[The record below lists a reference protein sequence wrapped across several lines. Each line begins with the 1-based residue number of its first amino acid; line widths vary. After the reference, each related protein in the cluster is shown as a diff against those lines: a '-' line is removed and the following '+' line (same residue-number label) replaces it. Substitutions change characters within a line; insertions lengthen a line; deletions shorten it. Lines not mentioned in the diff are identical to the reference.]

1 MIRTV
6 SEMEST
12 MPWNKKVLDNLDQ
25 LYWSPGKLG
34 LVTVPRELSTDGSG
48 FVVPKA
54 RIEGGKSIYVR
65 GLRHAEWR
73 NHINKDEEL
82 LNQVLEIALAI
93 APSSFIDEAFFAPL
107 GVRPSGRIR
116 TIGREAGLR
125 HAELAP
131 QQFTQHDGFY
141 ISDNAV
147 VMMEMK
153 LKANTSIE
161 QYLKYCT
168 LIALEE
174 LLSGRRNENGLIYL
188 VPTGSISRTR
198 RTLLLDEPEGL
209 ARVWDDPTS
218 FTKRRTLLR
227 LLANHGSHIKDVA
240 HRLKIEVTTWDNL
253 LGLIVRTRNGA
264 IDAGDEALENLM
276 SGMFDQ
282 ICATADCGLTA

>member
-1 MIRTV
+1 MLSV
-6 SEMEST
+6 SEMEPA

-25 LYWSPGKLG
+25 LYWSPRKLG
-34 LVTVPRELSTDGSG
+34 LETVPRQLAADGSG
-48 FVVPKA
+48 FIVSKA
-54 RIEGGKSIYVR
+54 RVDRDKSIYVR
-65 GLRHAEWR
+65 GPRHEEWR
-73 NHINKDEEL
+73 RHINKDEEL

-107 GVRPSGRIR
+107 GLRPAGRIR
-116 TIGREAGLR
+116 TIGREAVLR
-125 HAELAP
+125 HAALAP

-174 LLSGRRNENGLIYL
+174 LVSGRTTENGLIYL
-188 VPTGSISRTR
+188 VPTGSVAKTR
-198 RTLLLDEPEGL
+198 RTLLLDEPEAL
-209 ARVWDDPTS
+209 TRVWDEPIS

-227 LLANHGSHIKDVA
+227 LLNNHRSHIEDVA
-240 HRLKIEVTTWDNL
+240 RRLKVEVTTWDNF
-253 LGLIVRTRNGA
+253 LGLISLTRDSA
-264 IDAGDEALENLM
+264 QEVGDEALENLM

-282 ICATADCGLTA
+282 ICATPDCGLTT